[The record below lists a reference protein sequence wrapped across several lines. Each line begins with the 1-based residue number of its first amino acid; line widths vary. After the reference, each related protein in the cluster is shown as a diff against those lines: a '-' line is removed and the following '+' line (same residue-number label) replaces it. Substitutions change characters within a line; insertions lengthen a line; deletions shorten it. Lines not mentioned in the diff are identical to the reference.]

1 MNTYHVYFCKVNQK
15 IGRHARGR
23 SHLETMR
30 KVHQWCKD
38 YNVCFKINSVINAF
52 NIDEDMSE
60 FIMELNPVRW
70 KVFQCLPI
78 DGENYGEGAL
88 RAVEPFLI
96 TEEQFKG
103 FIERHS
109 HVPQLVPESNEM
121 MKRSYLI
128 IDEYFRFLDNGT
140 GQMMPSKPIL
150 DVGVEAAMK
159 ESGFIHKKFLDRG
172 GRYNWSKETICQ
184 NKDLTW

>member
-1 MNTYHVYFCKVNQK
+1 MHVISCSQVNQK

-30 KVHQWCKD
+30 KVHQWCLD

-52 NIDEDMSE
+52 NVDEDMSE

-70 KVFQCLPI
+70 KIFQCLQI
-78 DGENYGEGAL
+78 GGENYGEGAL
-88 RAVEPFLI
+88 RKVEPFLI
-96 TEEQFKG
+96 TGEQFKG

-140 GQMMPSKPIL
+140 GQMIPSQPIL

-159 ESGFIHKKFLDRG
+159 ESGFIEKKFLDRG
-172 GRYNWSKETICQ
+172 GRYNWSKETICH
-184 NKDLTW
+184 NKDLSW